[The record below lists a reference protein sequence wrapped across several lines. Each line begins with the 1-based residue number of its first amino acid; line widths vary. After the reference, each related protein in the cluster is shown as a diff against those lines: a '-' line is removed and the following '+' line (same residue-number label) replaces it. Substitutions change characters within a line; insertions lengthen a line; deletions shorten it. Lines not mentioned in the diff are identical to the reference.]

1 MKFLISSD
9 FLDLSDTTS
18 IITGGAGMLGR
29 QYTAAL
35 LQCGSQVIILDNKS
49 SKTNVIN
56 NLKNYENYCKNSI
69 NFINENLINQNCYKT
84 FLNVLKSI

>member
-56 NLKNYENYCKNSI
+56 NLKKESKLD
-69 NFINENLINQNCYKT
+69 ENL
-84 FLNVLKSI
+84 L

>member
-1 MKFLISSD
+1 MYNNID
-9 FLDLSDTTS
+9 FNNKTIL
-18 IITGGAGMLGR
+18 ITGGAGMLGR

-56 NLKNYENYCKNSI
+56 NLKKVRKKI
-69 NFINENLINQNCYKT
+69 K
-84 FLNVLKSI
+84 V